1 MEGKRQSSSS
11 SSSFTADLFGTKESP
26 PSSSSGIF
34 ASILSPPSMGVGRN
48 ASNSEVMGSWQKQ
61 HPGNKD
67 RINSK
72 QGTAGTVFLEIP
84 ANAANTFIKSY
95 NSENITSCFVFSLN
109 NIASCTGGASC
120 NIPNKNKS
128 FIVQEEIAEPC
139 HLSSSLYYGGQDIY
153 SHSPSSR
160 AAGSYPVFKKDGE
173 EDDPNGNSHGAS
185 RGNWWQGS
193 LYY

>member
-67 RINSK
+67 RISSK
-72 QGTAGTVFLEIP
+72 QGTA
-84 ANAANTFIKSY
+84 
-95 NSENITSCFVFSLN
+95 
-109 NIASCTGGASC
+109 ASCTGGASC

-153 SHSPSSR
+153 SHSPSTR
-160 AAGSYPVFKKDGE
+160 AAGSYPLFKKDGE